1 MINRSLSQA
10 ADIEQLMRKAQTG
23 EPLAIAGLLEHWY
36 PDLRRYAQRHCHASY
51 AEDAVQETLLVVT
64 RRFSALRQ
72 LSSATAWMFTI
83 LKRQC
88 YAMFRQFHIDFHVED
103 EAWAAM
109 IDAKPAAELRLDLIA
124 ALESLPHHYLQVI
137 LLRDFEDLTITEMSE
152 QLKESVATVKSR
164 LHRARQM
171 VREYLAVEG

>member
-1 MINRSLSQA
+1 MIDPCRS
-10 ADIEQLMRKAQTG
+10 ITNPIG
-23 EPLAIAGLLEHWY
+23 TNY
-36 PDLRRYAQRHCHASY
+36 RR
-51 AEDAVQETLLVVT
+51 AERAVQETLLVVT
-64 RRFSALRQ
+64 RRFSALKQ

-88 YAMFRQFHIDFHVED
+88 YAMFRQFQIDLHVED

-109 IDAKPAAELRLDLIA
+109 IDAKPATELRLDLIA